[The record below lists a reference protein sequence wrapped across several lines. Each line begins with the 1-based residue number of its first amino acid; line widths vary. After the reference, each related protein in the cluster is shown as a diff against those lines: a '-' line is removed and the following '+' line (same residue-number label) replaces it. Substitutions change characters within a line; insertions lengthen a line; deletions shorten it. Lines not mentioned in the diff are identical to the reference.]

1 MGRLTG
7 LLKRYGKQWQGQIT
21 AVTDSVASSIVNGA
35 SVVPLHR
42 LHGYTDF
49 WAAAQPP
56 KNPGYDG
63 KCYL

>member
-1 MGRLTG
+1 MACGSAKMGRLTG

-21 AVTDSVASSIVNGA
+21 AVTDSVASSIVDGA

-49 WAAAQPP
+49 
-56 KNPGYDG
+56 
-63 KCYL
+63 